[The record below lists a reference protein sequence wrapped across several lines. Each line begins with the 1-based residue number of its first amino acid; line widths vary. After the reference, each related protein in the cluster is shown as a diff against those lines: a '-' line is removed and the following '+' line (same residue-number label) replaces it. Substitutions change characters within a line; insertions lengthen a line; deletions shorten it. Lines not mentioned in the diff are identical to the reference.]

1 MTMTGKRARKQ
12 YGNRFAAK
20 RAKRRK
26 RVTKVFGTLPPP
38 PSHVTVGPDYK
49 RKKGA

>member
-1 MTMTGKRARKQ
+1 MTQTGKKARKQ

-26 RVTKVFGTLPPP
+26 RITKTFGRLP
-38 PSHVTVGPDYK
+38 HAAKGR
-49 RKKGA
+49 RKDEE

>member
-1 MTMTGKRARKQ
+1 MATATGKKARRA

-26 RVTKVFGTLPPP
+26 KIHKTFGRLQ
-38 PSHVTVGPDYK
+38 HAVKGR
-49 RKKGA
+49 RKDEE